1 MPADL
6 EYLARI
12 RIEPFDSGRHERE
25 SFSCGVDRL
34 DNFFRI
40 TASKYVKDDNGKI
53 YVAVEENTGRVVGFH
68 AINPHAID
76 VSEFDEKTRK
86 RFPGGRDRISAF
98 YLSMFARDLSVRG
111 KGLAPVLLAD
121 VFKRCLA
128 AADIAGGRFIV
139 LDALDERAEQ
149 LYASM
154 GFHALPSQPQ
164 RMVISIAKVRKSAEA
179 AARRP

>member
-6 EYLARI
+6 EYLAGI
-12 RIEPFDSGRHERE
+12 RIEPFDSDRHDRTE
-25 SFSCGVDRL
+25 FSCGVERL
-34 DNFFRI
+34 DNFLKI
-40 TASKYVKDDNGKI
+40 TASKYVKEDNGKI
-53 YVAVEENTGRVVGFH
+53 YVAVEKDSGRVVGFH

-76 VSEFDEKTRK
+76 ISEFDEKTRK

-111 KGLAPVLLAD
+111 KGLGPLLLAD
-121 VFKRCLA
+121 VLSRCLA

-139 LDALDERAEQ
+139 LDALDEKAER

-154 GFHALPSQPQ
+154 GFQALPSQPR
-164 RMVISIAKVRKSAEA
+164 RMVISMAKVRQSAEA
-179 AARRP
+179 AT